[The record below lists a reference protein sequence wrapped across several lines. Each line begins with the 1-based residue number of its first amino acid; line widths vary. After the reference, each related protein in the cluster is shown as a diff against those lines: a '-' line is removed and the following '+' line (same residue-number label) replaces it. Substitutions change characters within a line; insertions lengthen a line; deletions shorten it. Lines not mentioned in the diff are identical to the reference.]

1 MPSTDFEELFA
12 FFHARNV
19 RAVIVGAY
27 ALAFHAKPR
36 YTKDID
42 IFVEATPGNVACL
55 LDALADFGFGDVGLS
70 ESDFIPA
77 GQVIQLGVAPN
88 RIDLLTVID
97 GVSFDEAWAGRASGH
112 YGTQPVFYLGREE
125 LIRNKRASARAQDLA
140 DLETLG

>member
-1 MPSTDFEELFA
+1 MASTDFEELFA
-12 FFHARNV
+12 FFNARNV
-19 RAVIVGAY
+19 KAVIVGAY

-42 IFVEATPGNVACL
+42 IFVEATHENVARL
-55 LDALADFGFGDVGLS
+55 LDALADFGFGGVGLIA
-70 ESDFIPA
+70 SDFVPA
-77 GQVIQLGVAPN
+77 GQVIQLGLPPN

-97 GVSFDEAWAGRASGH
+97 GVSFDEAWAGRATGR